1 MKEEEGRTAD
11 IVEEEKGEGGEFS
24 RRREGRKVCSAFG
37 CKLYRIIVHVYAR
50 LV

>member
-11 IVEEEKGEGGEFS
+11 MAEEEKGEGGEFS
-24 RRREGRKVCSAFG
+24 RRKEGRKVCSAFG
-37 CKLYRIIVHVYAR
+37 WKLYQIIIHVYAR